1 MLAFVG
7 LGLSGDGITLQGL
20 EEVRSADEVYAELYT
35 SLIPGFD
42 LEELEKKVGQP
53 IEVLQRED
61 VEEKPAEILKEAK
74 DEKVVFLVPGDPMV
88 ATTHLDLR
96 LRAKEVGVETT
107 IIHGPS
113 IETAAPGLAG
123 LQSYKFG
130 RTATLP
136 LPRKP
141 SETPYG
147 VIEENGK
154 LGLHT
159 LLLLDIEADEERY
172 LTADRAIEHLLNLEE
187 ELKRGV
193 FTGETLCVVVAR
205 AGTTN
210 PLVKAHR
217 AQELKE
223 MDFGPPPHAVIVP
236 GKLHFLEAEA
246 LERFAGAP
254 EEVVKKNVEE

>member
-7 LGLSGDGITLQGL
+7 LGLSRGGITLQGL
-20 EEVRSADEVYAELYT
+20 EEVRSADKVYAELYT
-35 SLIPGFD
+35 SLIPDFD

-53 IEVLQRED
+53 IEVLKRED
-61 VEEKPAEILKEAK
+61 VEGKPDEILKRAK
-74 DEKVVFLVPGDPMV
+74 DEKIAFLVPGDPMV

-96 LRAKEVGVETT
+96 LRAKEAGVETK
-107 IIHGPS
+107 IVHGPS
-113 IETAAPGLAG
+113 IETAAPGLTG

-136 LPRKP
+136 LPQKP
-141 SETPYG
+141 SETPYEI
-147 VIEENGK
+147 IEENGK
-154 LGLHT
+154 LGFHT

-172 LTADRAIEHLLNLEE
+172 LTADRAIEHLLALED
-187 ELKRGV
+187 ELDREV

-205 AGTTN
+205 AGSET

-217 AQELKE
+217 ARELKE

-254 EEVVKKNVEE
+254 EEV